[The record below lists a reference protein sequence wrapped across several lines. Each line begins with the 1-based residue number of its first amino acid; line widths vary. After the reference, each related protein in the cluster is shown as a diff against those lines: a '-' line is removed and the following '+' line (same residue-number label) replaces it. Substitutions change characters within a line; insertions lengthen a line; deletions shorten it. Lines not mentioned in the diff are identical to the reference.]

1 MALKVSENKKKEVVI
16 TVSGPINQG
25 MIQRVADYLRYLELT
40 RGMKKVTQAQV
51 DELATE
57 IKRAMG
63 RKRRASLAS

>member
-1 MALKVSENKKKEVVI
+1 MALKISENKKKEVVI
-16 TVSGPINQG
+16 TVSGPITQE
-25 MIQRVADYLRYLELT
+25 MIQHIADYLHYKKLT
-40 RGMKKVTQAQV
+40 QGMKKVSQAQV